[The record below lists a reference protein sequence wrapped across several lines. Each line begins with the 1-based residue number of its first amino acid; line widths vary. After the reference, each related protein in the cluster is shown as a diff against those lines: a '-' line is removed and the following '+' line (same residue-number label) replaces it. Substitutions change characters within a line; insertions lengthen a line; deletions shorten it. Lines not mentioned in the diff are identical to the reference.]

1 MDLVSIIVPIYNTKK
16 YLKNCIDS
24 ILKQTYKN
32 IEILLINDGSPDD
45 SDKIMEKYK
54 LKDKRVKC
62 FYKKNG
68 GLSDARNYG
77 IKKAKGKYLCFVDS
91 DDWISKYYVE
101 KLLNAVKENNSQI
114 AVCQFDRVYKDKV
127 TKNNI
132 NEFDIKGF
140 KVPAAW
146 NKIYLKE
153 MIDKYDLKFPI
164 GKWYED
170 LDMTSKYIMLCDKIA
185 NVKESL
191 CFYRQNDNS
200 IMHTYDDRIFQ
211 IYDALNDI
219 ESFSKEKN
227 IYEKNKQEIEFAHV
241 YHVLIGTLFRASFMN
256 EFNVELIKKIVFY
269 VEKKYPT
276 WYNNK
281 LIRQNLSMVYKLFLF
296 LVKHKMYK
304 AIYFLLK
311 KINKY
316 MYL

>member
-16 YLKNCIDS
+16 YLRKCIDS

-32 IEILLINDGSPDD
+32 IEILLINDGSLDD

-62 FYKKNG
+62 FYKKNS
-68 GLSDARNYG
+68 GLSDTRNYG
-77 IKKAKGKYLCFVDS
+77 IKKAQGKYLCFVDS
-91 DDWISKYYVE
+91 DDWISECYVE
-101 KLLNAVKENNSQI
+101 KLLKAVKENNSQI
-114 AVCQFDRVYKDKV
+114 AVCEFDRVYDDKV

-132 NEFDIKGF
+132 NELDIKGF

-153 MIDKYDLKFPI
+153 IIDKYDLKFPK

-170 LDMTSKYIMLCDKIA
+170 LNMTSRYIMLCDKIA
-185 NVKESL
+185 IVKDSL
-191 CFYRQNDNS
+191 YFYRQNNNS
-200 IMHTYDDRIFQ
+200 IMHTYDERIFQ

-219 ESFSKEKN
+219 ESFSKEKKV
-227 IYEKNKQEIEFAHV
+227 YEKNRQEIEFANV
-241 YHVLIGTLFRASFMN
+241 YHALIGTLFRASFMSG
-256 EFNVELIKKIVFY
+256 FNVELIKKIVFY

-281 LIRQNLSMVYKLFLF
+281 VVRQNLSLVYKIF
-296 LVKHKMYK
+296 LVLIKYKMYK
-304 AIYFLLK
+304 LIFFLLK
-311 KINKY
+311 QFNKY